1 MYIISHHSRD
11 VLKNVYPPSVSPQKG
26 EMHVIPACY
35 TSEQYDQDKKRLTR
49 WLCGQPW
56 AGADHAEDLA
66 QDAIVAALTRQR
78 SGLKPRA
85 LGWLCRDAAKRCKLL
100 HDRSGSI
107 EEVEVNGQT
116 LRLRRKTPTR
126 LDVEQQV
133 DLTALMVPVPPQGFP
148 DHLIDAMDLIQRVG
162 SNQLQRAVQLVLA
175 GAYLTEAAAKV
186 GMPAT
191 SLRRALRLFG
201 RKIKRCQRT
210 GRSQAPDP
218 QQQMDMFVGTDQGV

>member
-1 MYIISHHSRD
+1 M
-11 VLKNVYPPSVSPQKG
+11 
-26 EMHVIPACY
+26 IPACY

-78 SGLKPRA
+78 YGLKPRA
-85 LGWLCRDAAKRCKLL
+85 LGWLCKDAAKRSKLL
-100 HDRSGSI
+100 HDRSRSM
-107 EEVEVNGQT
+107 EEVEFNGQT

-126 LDVEQQV
+126 RDVEQQL
-133 DLTALMVPVPPQGFP
+133 DLTALMVPAPPQDLP

-162 SNQLQRAVQLVLA
+162 SDQLQRAVQLVLA
-175 GAYLTEAAAKV
+175 GADLTEAAAEV

-201 RKIKRCQRT
+201 RKITGHQRT
-210 GRSQAPDP
+210 GRSRVPDP
-218 QQQMDMFVGTDQGV
+218 RQQMDLFGSPEQGV